1 MVVVVAAA
9 VLDGAWWSCLVL
21 VGLAV
26 PRPINDDTTADLH
39 EVGRVGEVTVVE
51 EELDVLRVTVYKG

>member
-1 MVVVVAAA
+1 MNSSHTRAHF
-9 VLDGAWWSCLVL
+9 SNQ
-21 VGLAV
+21 
-26 PRPINDDTTADLH
+26 NDDTTTDLH